1 MKSGLETC
9 FKVVHMCLPEISL
22 LKSYFVLHGQI
33 PDWTINTSDNYMV
46 CIFDTLDADNL
57 NRHNTDLALH

>member
-1 MKSGLETC
+1 
-9 FKVVHMCLPEISL
+9 MCLPEISL